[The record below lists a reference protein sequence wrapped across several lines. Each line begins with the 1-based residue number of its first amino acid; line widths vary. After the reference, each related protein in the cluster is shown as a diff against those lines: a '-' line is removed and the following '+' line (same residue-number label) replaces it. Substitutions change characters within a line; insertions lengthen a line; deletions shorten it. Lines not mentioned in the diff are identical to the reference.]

1 MYRRTNIIVRAIV
14 VVLLLFISFSIIE
27 MQVQLK
33 NIRSR
38 RDAVQREIYSI
49 EDDIAELKGNIAEAK
64 EMSDAYIARVAID
77 KLGYRH
83 RGEIVFY
90 NDVAN

>member
-14 VVLLLFISFSIIE
+14 AVLLLFISFSIIE

-33 NIRSR
+33 NIRER
-38 RDAVQREIYSI
+38 RDTVQQDIYAI
-49 EDDIAELKGNIAEAK
+49 QDDIDELKGNLAEAK
-64 EMSDAYIARVAID
+64 EMSDSYIARVAID
-77 KLGYRH
+77 KLGYR
-83 RGEIVFY
+83 RKGEIVFY